1 MSERMS
7 GRAPDSEPPR
17 GERPYEETPDGPAPE
32 ETRGE
37 TAADVPG
44 GAHGEAHGGALGSRL
59 NWLRAA
65 VLGANDGIV
74 STAGLV
80 VGVAGA
86 TDDRGALLTAGLA
99 GLLAGSMSMA
109 AGEYVSVSTQRDAE
123 KAALAMEKRELREQP
138 EAELAELAGM
148 LEERGLSR
156 EVAREAAQQL
166 TERDALRA
174 HARVELGIDPD
185 ELTNPWHAAWA
196 SFVAFT
202 VGALL
207 PLLAIVLPSTAWRL
221 GVTVGSVLAALA
233 LTGWSSARL
242 GAARARPA
250 VVRNVAGG
258 ALAMAVTYGAG
269 ALLGAVG
276 V

>member
-1 MSERMS
+1 MTD
-7 GRAPDSEPPR
+7 AP
-17 GERPYEETPDGPAPE
+17 TH
-32 ETRGE
+32 T
-37 TAADVPG
+37 
-44 GAHGEAHGGALGSRL
+44 EAHGGGLGARL

-86 TDDRGALLTAGLA
+86 TQSQAALLTAGLA

-109 AGEYVSVSTQRDAE
+109 AGEYVSVSTQRDSE
-123 KAALAMEKRELREQP
+123 QAALAQERRELRERP
-138 EAELAELAGM
+138 EAELAELTELLAR
-148 LEERGLSR
+148 RGLSADI
-156 EVAREAAQQL
+156 AREAAEQL

-185 ELTNPWHAAWA
+185 SLTNPWHAAVA
-196 SFVAFT
+196 SFLAFT

-207 PLLAIVLPSTAWRL
+207 PLFAIVLPPADDRL
-221 GVTVGSVLAALA
+221 WITVLSVLAALA
-233 LTGWSSARL
+233 LTGWWSARL
-242 GAARARPA
+242 GAAPPARAIL
-250 VVRNVAGG
+250 RNTAGG

-269 ALLGAVG
+269 SLLGAAG
-276 V
+276 I

>member
-1 MSERMS
+1 MT
-7 GRAPDSEPPR
+7 EPT
-17 GERPYEETPDGPAPE
+17 RPPHDEP
-32 ETRGE
+32 
-37 TAADVPG
+37 
-44 GAHGEAHGGALGSRL
+44 HGGGLGLRL

-86 TDDRGALLTAGLA
+86 TSDRAALLTAGLA

-109 AGEYVSVSTQRDAE
+109 AGEYVSVSTQRDSE
-123 KAALAMEKRELREQP
+123 MAALAVEKRELTEQP
-138 EAELAELAGM
+138 QAELAGL

-156 EVAREAAQQL
+156 EVAREAAEQY
-166 TERDALRA
+166 TARDALRA

-196 SFVAFT
+196 SFLAFT

-207 PLLAIVLPSTAWRL
+207 PLLAIVLPPADRRL
-221 GVTVGSVLAALA
+221 PVTVVSVLAALV

-242 GAARARPA
+242 GAAAPGRA
-250 VVRNVAGG
+250 VLRNVAGG
-258 ALAMAVTYGAG
+258 ALAMGITYAVGT
-269 ALLGAVG
+269 LLGAVG

>member
-1 MSERMS
+1 MT
-7 GRAPDSEPPR
+7 APDA
-17 GERPYEETPDGPAPE
+17 PD
-32 ETRGE
+32 T
-37 TAADVPG
+37 
-44 GAHGEAHGGALGSRL
+44 AHGEDHGGLGSRL

-65 VLGANDGIV
+65 VLGANDGVV

-86 TDDRGALLTAGLA
+86 TQSQAALLTAGLS

-109 AGEYVSVSTQRDAE
+109 AGEYVSVSTQRDSE
-123 KAALAMEKRELREQP
+123 EAALAQEKRELREDP
-138 EAELAELAGM
+138 EAELAELTGLLAA
-148 LEERGLSR
+148 RGLSA
-156 EVAREAAQQL
+156 EVAREAAEQL

-185 ELTNPWHAAWA
+185 ALTVPWHAAGA
-196 SFVAFT
+196 SFLAFT

-207 PLLAIVLPSTAWRL
+207 PLLAIVLPPASARL
-221 GVTVGSVLAALA
+221 WVTVLSVLAALT
-233 LTGWSSARL
+233 LTGWWSARL
-242 GAARARPA
+242 GGASAGPA
-250 VVRNVAGG
+250 VLRNVAGG

-269 ALLGAVG
+269 TLLGASG

>member
-1 MSERMS
+1 MT
-7 GRAPDSEPPR
+7 EP
-17 GERPYEETPDGPAPE
+17 THA
-32 ETRGE
+32 
-37 TAADVPG
+37 
-44 GAHGEAHGGALGSRL
+44 EAHGGSLGSRL

-86 TDDRGALLTAGLA
+86 TDDRSALLTAGLA

-109 AGEYVSVSTQRDAE
+109 AGEYVSVSTQRDSE
-123 KAALAMEKRELREQP
+123 RAALALERRELREQP
-138 EAELAELAGM
+138 EAELEELTEL

-156 EVAREAAQQL
+156 DVAREAAVQL
-166 TERDALRA
+166 TERDALKA

-185 ELTNPWHAAWA
+185 DLTNPWHAAWA
-196 SFVAFT
+196 SFLAFT

-207 PLLAIVLPSTAWRL
+207 PLLAIVLPPADARL
-221 GVTVGSVLAALA
+221 AVTVASVLVALVC
-233 LTGWSSARL
+233 TGWSSARL
-242 GAARARPA
+242 GAAAPRPA
-250 VVRNVAGG
+250 VLRNVAGG
-258 ALAMAVTYGAG
+258 ALAMGATYLVGS
-269 ALLGAVG
+269 LLGAAG

>member
-1 MSERMS
+1 VT
-7 GRAPDSEPPR
+7 EP
-17 GERPYEETPDGPAPE
+17 THD
-32 ETRGE
+32 
-37 TAADVPG
+37 
-44 GAHGEAHGGALGSRL
+44 EAHSGALGERL

-86 TDDRGALLTAGLA
+86 TDDRSVLLTAGLA

-109 AGEYVSVSTQRDAE
+109 AGEYVSVSTQRDSE
-123 KAALAMEKRELREQP
+123 MAALAQERRELREQP
-138 EAELAELAGM
+138 EAELEELTELLEQRGM
-148 LEERGLSR
+148 SR
-156 EVAREAAQQL
+156 EVAREAAEQL

-185 ELTNPWHAAWA
+185 TLTNPWHAAWA
-196 SFVAFT
+196 SFLSFT

-207 PLLAIVLPSTAWRL
+207 PLLAIVLPPPDWRL
-221 GVTVGSVLAALA
+221 EVTVVSVLAALA

-242 GAARARPA
+242 GAAKPQPA
-250 VVRNVAGG
+250 VVRNVVGG
-258 ALAMAVTYGAG
+258 ALAMGVTYAAG
-269 ALLGAVG
+269 ALLGAAG